1 MLLFLH
7 FYFFKKPFLSLDQR
21 SVIQLAQDVLVGR
34 ADDAATLEVQL
45 LDAVCR
51 PKDKNDIFVWR
62 GKGQEHEL
70 KTIKRH
76 AAPLQTL
83 SSKESQQVEQP
94 MGQVDKLKEK
104 DNKPKEHE

>member
-1 MLLFLH
+1 MEIWANKSVGT
-7 FYFFKKPFLSLDQR
+7 FYPITQVPASKSKLPNFAWFDN
-21 SVIQLAQDVLVGR
+21 I
-34 ADDAATLEVQL
+34 
-45 LDAVCR
+45 R

-83 SSKESQQVEQP
+83 SSKESQQGEQP